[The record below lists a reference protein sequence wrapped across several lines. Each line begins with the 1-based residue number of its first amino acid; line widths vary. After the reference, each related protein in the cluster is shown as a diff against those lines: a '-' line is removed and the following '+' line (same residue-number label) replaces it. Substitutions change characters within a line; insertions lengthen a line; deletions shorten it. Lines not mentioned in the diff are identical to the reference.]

1 MEKRNEKRRVQKF
14 EIPAR
19 LCKYVKKNQNRKQC
33 K

>member
-19 LCKYVKKNQNRKQC
+19 LCKYVKKKPKQ
-33 K
+33 KTV